1 MKLRA
6 LALLLALVAVLGVAL
21 VLRADPTRFL
31 ARAVGVERVDARAIA
46 TTNRGP
52 PAPLL
57 VDVRDADAFADGH
70 APFSVRVPPAS
81 LDGFAESVR
90 DRPAIEV
97 LTIGDDG
104 ATATLAAAVLR
115 AHGFA
120 RVRVVAGGISAWRA
134 AGMTVVR
141 GEGAALAR
149 STADALPDLPLDRGE
164 QLVAT
169 SAAVVLKPAYML
181 LTLALILWLR
191 RGRPPEPLRGPMR
204 LVLLGLVSFEIGET
218 ACAVDFFAHGQGLFY
233 PIDFVHGLGMA
244 GMVALLPWGVFQLVD
259 AKVVRLVDPAAHCS
273 VQKLCGHCWKREPVS
288 CGLHRLFVFLIPAL
302 ALVALMPL
310 TAPLAP
316 ARFSSRVFLGVGES
330 GMPVVNQLVELR
342 VYPLLGAAFML
353 VALALSGGGPTKV
366 ARAEPPFFVGLG
378 FLGFALFR
386 FVVGHGYRWRL
397 PWVDFWEEA
406 TELLAI
412 VGVAVGLWLFRTQLG
427 LVASAGGQ
435 KLTRSLPIAPEAP

>member
-1 MKLRA
+1 VKLRA
-6 LALLLALVAVLGVAL
+6 LALLLALAAVLGVAL
-21 VLRADPTRFL
+21 GFRAPLL
-31 ARAVGVERVDARAIA
+31 ALAVGVERVDARALA

-52 PAPLL
+52 PPPLL

-70 APFSVRVPPAS
+70 APFSVRVAPAS

-90 DRPAIEV
+90 DRPSIEV

-104 ATATLAAAVLR
+104 ATATLAAGVLR

-134 AGMTVVR
+134 AGLMVVR
-141 GEGAALAR
+141 GEEAATPTR
-149 STADALPDLPLDRGE
+149 FTADALPDLPLDRGE

-259 AKVVRLVDPAAHCS
+259 AKVVRLVDPAAHCA

-310 TAPLAP
+310 SAPLAP

-330 GMPVVNQLVELR
+330 GMPVVNQIVELR

-427 LVASAGGQ
+427 LVASTDDGA
-435 KLTRSLPIAPEAP
+435 KRSLPLVPLERETP

>member
-1 MKLRA
+1 VKPRA
-6 LALLLALVAVLGVAL
+6 LAALLVLAISIVVGVGFVWRAPLLAL
-21 VLRADPTRFL
+21 
-31 ARAVGVERVDARAIA
+31 AVGVERVDAPAFAR
-46 TTNRGP
+46 TNRGP

-57 VDVRDADAFADGH
+57 VDVRDAEAFAEGH
-70 APFSVRVPPAS
+70 APFSVRVAPAS

-90 DRPAIEV
+90 DRASSDV

-120 RVRVVAGGISAWRA
+120 RVRVVAGGVAAWRS
-134 AGMTVVR
+134 AGLTVVR
-141 GEGAALAR
+141 GEGAAFT
-149 STADALPDLPLDRGE
+149 SVGLPDLALDRGE

-169 SAAVVLKPAYML
+169 AAAVALKPAYML
-181 LTLALILWLR
+181 LTLALIVWLL
-191 RGRPPEPLRGPMR
+191 RGRAPEPLRGAMR
-204 LVLLGLVSFEIGET
+204 LVLLALVSFEIGET

-259 AKVVRLVDPAAHCS
+259 AKVVRLVDPAAHCA

-330 GMPVVNQLVELR
+330 GMPVVNQIVELR

-427 LVASAGGQ
+427 LVASTDDGA
-435 KLTRSLPIAPEAP
+435 KRSLPLVPLERETP